1 MSQKTFSKFQRVGK
15 VPDSEYRPCKS
26 VTETAKEEKT
36 KRLGS
41 GGNLSQEFVTK
52 PKKKRERTLGDVAI
66 CDHGKW
72 FKIHNSKKHK
82 DIHVK
87 KKLNPEEKKQNIAM
101 VKEKAQAL
109 LNKDE
114 LLSLKFYLSEYRHGS
129 IEIRD
134 FVRVLRK
141 IFDCQRKETLFTEI
155 REIVL
160 EKDLQEFDRIIYE
173 KGKLYERVIQTN
185 LKISQVDQHR
195 SLQSKSSDSEKK
207 ILRNKSMDKL
217 RRLQYSL
224 SSDNIRL
231 PPSQL
236 GGSQPILNSV
246 TNWPSITASNGY
258 IYEQEKQ
265 APNKLKRKDWN
276 HLRNKNENLK
286 GSQYSLNEVLS
297 TKSSNSYKN
306 SNASK
311 KVALAHFKRSSQS
324 CEILL
329 GSQPSPFPLSPYRRD
344 NKDIEEEEKFL
355 REEMKTEWIPKPTR
369 SISLAM
375 FQNPTVMSSSRC
387 FLRSGIF
394 SAEERIRIQP

>member
-1 MSQKTFSKFQRVGK
+1 M
-15 VPDSEYRPCKS
+15 
-26 VTETAKEEKT
+26 
-36 KRLGS
+36 
-41 GGNLSQEFVTK
+41 
-52 PKKKRERTLGDVAI
+52 
-66 CDHGKW
+66 
-72 FKIHNSKKHK
+72 
-82 DIHVK
+82 
-87 KKLNPEEKKQNIAM
+87 
-101 VKEKAQAL
+101 
-109 LNKDE
+109 
-114 LLSLKFYLSEYRHGS
+114 
-129 IEIRD
+129 
-134 FVRVLRK
+134 
-141 IFDCQRKETLFTEI
+141 
-155 REIVL
+155 
-160 EKDLQEFDRIIYE
+160 
-173 KGKLYERVIQTN
+173 IQTII
-185 LKISQVDQHR
+185 KIKQVDQHG
-195 SLQSKSSDSEKK
+195 SLQSESKASKEKFP
-207 ILRNKSMDKL
+207 RNKSMDKL
-217 RRLQYSL
+217 SRLQYSL
-224 SSDNIRL
+224 SSDNILL

-258 IYEQEKQ
+258 IYERSEQEKQ

-306 SNASK
+306 SNTSK

-387 FLRSGIF
+387 FLRIGIF
-394 SAEERIRIQP
+394 SAQERIRIQP

>member
-1 MSQKTFSKFQRVGK
+1 M
-15 VPDSEYRPCKS
+15 
-26 VTETAKEEKT
+26 TESAKEEKM

-114 LLSLKFYLSEYRHGS
+114 LLSLKLYLSEYRHGS

-195 SLQSKSSDSEKK
+195 SLQSKSSASEKK
-207 ILRNKSMDKL
+207 FLRNKSMDKL
-217 RRLQYSL
+217 RCLQYSL
-224 SSDNIRL
+224 SSDNILL

-236 GGSQPILNSV
+236 SGSQPILNSA
-246 TNWPSITASNGY
+246 TNWPSITSSNGY
-258 IYEQEKQ
+258 IYERSEQEKQ
-265 APNKLKRKDWN
+265 ASNKLKRKDWN
-276 HLRNKNENLK
+276 HLRNKDENLK

-297 TKSSNSYKN
+297 TKSSSSYKK
-306 SNASK
+306 SNTPK
-311 KVALAHFKRSSQS
+311 KVALNHFKKSSQS

-329 GSQPSPFPLSPYRRD
+329 GSQPSPFSLSPYQRD

-375 FQNPTVMSSSRC
+375 FQNPTVMSSLKC
-387 FLRSGIF
+387 YLRISIF
-394 SAEERIRIQP
+394 SAQQRIRIQP